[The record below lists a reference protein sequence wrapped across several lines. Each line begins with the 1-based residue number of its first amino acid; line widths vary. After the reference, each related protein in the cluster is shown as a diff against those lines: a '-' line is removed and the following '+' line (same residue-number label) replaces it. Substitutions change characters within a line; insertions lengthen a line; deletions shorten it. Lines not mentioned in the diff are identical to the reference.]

1 MRRPLHLIDLG
12 RCSYDDAHAQQLA
25 VRARVIAGQ
34 TPDTLLLA
42 EHDPVVTL
50 GRRGDRS
57 GIHSASTLQQA
68 GIEVIPTERGGHV
81 TYHGPG
87 QLVAYP
93 ILDLRH
99 WSTDLRRYV
108 ERLEQVAVQ
117 TLDSFGIE
125 AWGDSEQHGVYTA
138 RGKIASVGIHVTH
151 WVTMHGIALNVDPD
165 MGHWRLIA
173 PCNLPDVDATSIAL
187 ELPDCPSITTV
198 RDQFVKNF
206 AAVFGVEPSSPAD
219 P

>member
-1 MRRPLHLIDLG
+1 MRRPLRLIDLG
-12 RCSYDDAHAQQLA
+12 CCSYDDAHAQQLA
-25 VRARVIAGQ
+25 VRAQLISGQ
-34 TPDTLLLA
+34 AADTLLLA

-57 GIHSASTLQQA
+57 GILSAPGLREA
-68 GIEVIPTERGGHV
+68 GIAVVQTERGGNV

-93 ILDLRH
+93 ILNLRH
-99 WSTDLRRYV
+99 WGTDLRRYV

-117 TLDSFGIE
+117 TLDSYGIE

-165 MGHWRLIA
+165 MEHWQLIA
-173 PCNLPDVDATSIAL
+173 PCNLPDVNASSMAL

-198 RDQFVKNF
+198 RDQFIKSF
-206 AAVFGVEPSSPAD
+206 ASVFDVEPSPPARS
-219 P
+219 

>member
-1 MRRPLHLIDLG
+1 MRRPLRLIDLG
-12 RCSYDDAHAQQLA
+12 RCSYDDAHARQLA

-57 GIHSASTLQQA
+57 GILSKSALQQA
-68 GIEVIPTERGGHV
+68 GIEVIQAERGGHV

-117 TLDSFGIE
+117 TLNRFGVE

-165 MGHWRLIA
+165 MRHWRLIA
-173 PCNLPDVDATSIAL
+173 PCNLPDVEATSMAL
-187 ELPDCPSITTV
+187 EVRVCPS
-198 RDQFVKNF
+198 FVTAQAEFVNQF
-206 AAVFGVEPSSPAD
+206 AAVFDVEPSPSAD